1 MGLLRMLKKKPWVV
15 PSPHPL
21 VECIAIVQ
29 PASVPIREMWQLPK
43 KSLNMYGKIQKIQN
57 EKGKGGISDF
67 KTYHIWVVNSV
78 RGFF

>member
-1 MGLLRMLKKKPWVV
+1 MGLLHMLKKKPGVV
-15 PSPHPL
+15 PSPHSL

-67 KTYHIWVVNSV
+67 KTYNIWVVNSV